1 MTHMGGK
8 VDLGHGRVL
17 TVQTLPFA
25 AASAQAAAP
34 FGAQTFQVRIV
45 ANAAC
50 HYRVGSGSVTASAAD
65 VFLPASWVEYVMVNP
80 GESIAAIEAATNGL
94 VTATAGTL
102 WVTELG

>member
-1 MTHMGGK
+1 MGGK

-17 TVQTLPFA
+17 TVQALPFGG
-25 AASAQAAAP
+25 ASAQATNP
-34 FGAQTFQVRIV
+34 FGAQTFQVRLV

-50 HYRVGSGSVTASAAD
+50 HYRVGSGSVTATTGD

-80 GESIAAIEAATNGL
+80 GESIAAIEAATGGL